1 MRRLIILVL
10 SIYAGIYS
18 ILHASVNKNEAFTLS
33 NGTRYLGHGSHGS
46 HMSHYS
52 GVTYNHYIK
61 IKSSSILNLSEQQI
75 TLIKQAILKKNGIN
89 IKKSGCSIHGI
100 ERCKLLE
107 IDGVKVNK
115 WCYKIYYT
123 VGYLTKKDINNTI
136 NIAIDSQYYGYTFN
150 YFYEK
155 GLSIIIAFG
164 ACHSLACGTS
174 RSGKPLQF

>member
-107 IDGVKVNK
+107 IDGEKVNK
-115 WCYKIYYT
+115 WCYKIYYIVEFGSFDT
-123 VGYLTKKDINNTI
+123 MHTHQSFEYYIQTDGKYYYLYRTESPNATKPNLICNDSLLNNI
-136 NIAIDSQYYGYTFN
+136 YNILN
-150 YFYEK
+150 EK
-155 GLSIIIAFG
+155 
-164 ACHSLACGTS
+164 
-174 RSGKPLQF
+174 